1 MKLRMTIIIVLAVAV
16 LFAVGWLLFKKTEG
30 TLTNYT
36 PKEVYEKMKRGEEVV
51 LLDVRAEFERK
62 REYIEGSIHIPMQE
76 VGSRIEE
83 LKKLKDKEIIVH
95 CAVGGRSVVT
105 AAQLQKLGFKVGNM
119 TGGIKQWI
127 RDRLDYKSEN

>member
-1 MKLRMTIIIVLAVAV
+1 MIIIIIVLALVV
-16 LFAVGWLLFKKTEG
+16 VSAVGWFFFKKTQG

-36 PKEVYEKMKRGEEVV
+36 PMQVYEKLKKGDDVV

-62 REYIEGSIHIPMQE
+62 REYIDGSIHIPMQE

-83 LKKLKDKEIIVH
+83 LKKMKDKEIIVH

-105 AAQLQKLGFKVGNM
+105 SAQLQKLGFKVGNM
-119 TGGIKQWI
+119 MGGIKEWI
-127 RDRLDYKSEN
+127 RDSLEYKTMD